1 MVAAVLSWRPSELVG
16 CSVHCEVH
24 DTVQTY
30 ISGDVI
36 YPTSKLNGYLVY
48 SEAYL
53 QAQQQIRKV
62 EQTAQIALTM
72 SVLIHS
78 HIYR

>member
-1 MVAAVLSWRPSELVG
+1 MTQYT
-16 CSVHCEVH
+16 H
-24 DTVQTY
+24 TF
-30 ISGDVI
+30 GDII